1 LIAGGAGAVAALVLG
16 ASTTRAQETMSETQS
31 TGPEGLLT
39 SLHQEVELKSS
50 LIESMT
56 FFWIPSNSPLFP
68 AEPAKISRAV
78 GGPFSVFGG
87 KIEGR
92 NIELVPDKRIVQC
105 LAPRQLGSGRVFD
118 CQI

>member
-1 LIAGGAGAVAALVLG
+1 MSEKNHGVRGTAPTRRQLIAGGAGAVAALVLG

-56 FFWIPSNSPLFP
+56 FFFFTAGSVASFSPARLL
-68 AEPAKISRAV
+68 IR
-78 GGPFSVFGG
+78 FS
-87 KIEGR
+87 
-92 NIELVPDKRIVQC
+92 P
-105 LAPRQLGSGRVFD
+105 
-118 CQI
+118 

>member
-1 LIAGGAGAVAALVLG
+1 MAGGAGAVAALVLG

-39 SLHQEVELKSS
+39 SLHQEVDLKSS

-68 AEPAKISRAV
+68 ASQPKSAA
-78 GGPFSVFGG
+78 
-87 KIEGR
+87 
-92 NIELVPDKRIVQC
+92 
-105 LAPRQLGSGRVFD
+105 QLGALFPSSAARLRDG
-118 CQI
+118 I